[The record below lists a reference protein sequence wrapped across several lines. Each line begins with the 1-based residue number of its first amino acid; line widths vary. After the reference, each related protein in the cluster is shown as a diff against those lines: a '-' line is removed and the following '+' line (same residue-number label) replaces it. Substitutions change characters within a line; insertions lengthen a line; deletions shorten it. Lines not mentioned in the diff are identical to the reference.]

1 MRGIIQGKYTAH
13 MRLAPALRS
22 FLNAPLVN
30 SLALSLSL
38 HLALFVLLQPEG
50 GNAGD
55 KGVIVINARL
65 GSAVAPAPAQLETP
79 NEAPRETQ
87 PPPNKTTSLVE
98 PTAEPRPQTAPQEK
112 PAEAQPHTPLLLTSD
127 VPSPAT
133 PLPIAPATAKPASAV
148 PPQPAAAPVAAL
160 DATAPPPAGAAGTA
174 GGEGGLP
181 GIDPTWYRAREVD
194 TTAKPIGSITPA
206 YPDEARR
213 RNKDGSL
220 KLMLKIDDLGRVRDA
235 EVVEADPPGLFE
247 DAALE
252 AFRAARFQ
260 PAMKDGRPVRYQ
272 AYIRVRFRLKDE

>member
-1 MRGIIQGKYTAH
+1 

-22 FLNAPLVN
+22 FLSAPLVN

-50 GNAGD
+50 GNAGE

-65 GSAVAPAPAQLETP
+65 GTAAVPTPARFETP
-79 NEAPRETQ
+79 NEVPRETQ
-87 PPPNKTTSLVE
+87 PPPTKTTSRVE
-98 PTAEPRPQTAPQEK
+98 PAAEPRPQTAHQEK
-112 PAEAQPHTPLLLTSD
+112 PAESLPHTPPLLTSD
-127 VPSPAT
+127 VPSPAP
-133 PLPIAPATAKPASAV
+133 PLPIAPAAAKPV
-148 PPQPAAAPVAAL
+148 PPQPAAAPQTAAPVAAL

-194 TTAKPIGSITPA
+194 TTAKPIGSITPV

-213 RNKDGSL
+213 RNKDGTL

-247 DAALE
+247 EAALE
-252 AFRAARFQ
+252 AFRAARFH